1 MHCNERTITM
11 KVIFAGG
18 GTGGHIIPAI
28 SIADYV
34 KSHNNDF
41 EALFIGTEK
50 GLEHKLVPNAGYNI
64 EYIEIEG
71 FSRKNMLKNIP
82 IAAKLIQAQ
91 AKCRKIIKNFKPDCV
106 VCTGGYVSGP
116 VAMAAKAMGVP
127 SLIHE
132 QNVYPGLT
140 VKGSQKYVDYVAVSF
155 EETVNLLQNKEKCV
169 VTGNPIRSELLTS
182 DKEESRNKLNITKPF
197 VLVFGGSLGADAIN
211 NCVLGILERVI
222 NEGKIQL
229 LFGTGDRNYQ
239 KTMDEISRLG
249 IKLNDDV
256 KVVPYIN
263 DMAAYMSAADI
274 VVSRAGAITVSEI
287 AALAKPS
294 ILIPSP
300 NVVRNHQEQ
309 NAREFEKNGA
319 ASLIVEKNL
328 TPDLLYSKLMEMI
341 DNPEILSSMSDNLR
355 KISKTDALEQI
366 YNLILKMTIGK

>member
-1 MHCNERTITM
+1 M
-11 KVIFAGG
+11 
-18 GTGGHIIPAI
+18 
-28 SIADYV
+28 
-34 KSHNNDF
+34 
-41 EALFIGTEK
+41 LF
-50 GLEHKLVPNAGYNI
+50 
-64 EYIEIEG
+64 
-71 FSRKNMLKNIP
+71 
-82 IAAKLIQAQ
+82 
-91 AKCRKIIKNFKPDCV
+91 
-106 VCTGGYVSGP
+106 
-116 VAMAAKAMGVP
+116 
-127 SLIHE
+127 
-132 QNVYPGLT
+132 
-140 VKGSQKYVDYVAVSF
+140 
-155 EETVNLLQNKEKCV
+155 
-169 VTGNPIRSELLTS
+169 RS
-182 DKEESRNKLNITKPF
+182 
-197 VLVFGGSLGADAIN
+197 
-211 NCVLGILERVI
+211 
-222 NEGKIQL
+222 